1 MATQTQEQIVR
12 LAPFQEQFLADIFKS
27 ASDLTGSGTQMPFA
41 AQQLAGLSQGQR
53 DAITRATQGVG
64 AFQPFLQQGAAAV
77 GQGIGQLGTAQ
88 QRVAA
93 AGIDPTS
100 YQQFMNPFMED
111 VIATTQQ
118 DIADK
123 GAQQQLQ
130 AQARAVGQGAF
141 GGSRQAVLQGQI
153 ASDVMDQQART
164 GAQLRSAGFQQ
175 AQNLAQQAAQQQLRQ
190 AQLTG
195 QLGQT
200 VAGLGVQTAG
210 LGQLGQQMGV
220 QDVNTLLGIGGLQQQ
235 QGQRELDV
243 ARANQL
249 AQQALPFQRIG
260 FMSDIFRGVP
270 ALQQTY
276 STTTTPPPSRTSQ
289 LLGLGIAG
297 LGAAGQAG
305 GFQKLFGLSLIH
317 I

>member
-1 MATQTQEQIVR
+1 MATATQEQIVR
-12 LAPFQEQFLADIFKS
+12 LAPFQEEFLADIFAS
-27 ASDLTGSGTQMPFA
+27 AKGLTGPGSQMPFA
-41 AQQLAGLSQGQR
+41 RQELEGLSEGQKA
-53 DAITRATQGVG
+53 AIANALTGVG
-64 AFQPFLQQGAAAV
+64 SFAPFLQQGAEAV

-100 YQQFMNPFMED
+100 YQQFMNPFTED
-111 VIATTQQ
+111 VIAATQQ

-130 AQARAVGQGAF
+130 AQAQAVGSGAF

-153 ASDVMDQQART
+153 AADVMDQQART

-220 QDVNTLLGIGGLQQQ
+220 QDVNTLLGIGSLQQQ
-235 QGQRELDV
+235 QGQRQRDIN
-243 ARANQL
+243 RANIL
-249 AQQALPFQRIG
+249 AEQALPFQQIG

-270 ALQQTY
+270 ALQQTF
-276 STTTTPPPSRTSQ
+276 SRSTTPPPSTSSQ
-289 LLGLGIAG
+289 LLGLA
-297 LGAAGQAG
+297 QAG
-305 GFQKLFGLSLIH
+305 IGAFGLMNQGRFGQGRA
-317 I
+317 

>member
-1 MATQTQEQIVR
+1 MATATQEQIVR
-12 LAPFQEQFLADIFKS
+12 LAPFQEEFLADIFAS
-27 ASDLTGSGTQMPFA
+27 AKGLTGEGSQMPFA
-41 AQQLAGLSQGQR
+41 EQQLAGLSEGQKQ
-53 DAITRATQGVG
+53 AIASAMQGVG
-64 AFQPFLQQGAAAV
+64 SFAPFLQQGAEAV

-100 YQQFMNPFMED
+100 YQQFMNPFLED
-111 VIATTQQ
+111 VIQKQ
-118 DIADK
+118 YEDIAFE
-123 GAQQQLQ
+123 GAKQQ
-130 AQARAVGQGAF
+130 AQLGASAAGQGAF
-141 GGSRQAVLQGQI
+141 GGSRQAVLQGEI
-153 ASDVMDQQART
+153 AANIADQQART

-220 QDVNTLLGIGGLQQQ
+220 QDVNTLLGIGSLQQQ
-235 QGQRELDV
+235 QGQRQLDV
-243 ARANQL
+243 NRANIL
-249 AQQALPFQRIG
+249 AEQALPFQQVG

-270 ALQQTY
+270 ALQQTF
-276 STTTTPPPSRTSQ
+276 SRTTTPPPSTSSQ
-289 LLGLGIAG
+289 LLGLA
-297 LGAAGQAG
+297 QAG
-305 GFQKLFGLSLIH
+305 IGAFGLMNQGKGFPGFRRA
-317 I
+317 

>member
-1 MATQTQEQIVR
+1 MATATQEQIVR
-12 LAPFQEQFLADIFKS
+12 LAPFQEEFLADIFKS
-27 ASDLTGSGTQMPFA
+27 AEALTGTGSQMPFA
-41 AQQLAGLSQGQR
+41 KQQLEGLSEGQKQ
-53 DAITRATQGVG
+53 AIASAMQGVG
-64 AFQPFLQQGAAAV
+64 SFAPFLQQGAEAV

-93 AGIDPTS
+93 AGIDPMS
-100 YQQFMNPFMED
+100 YQQFMDPFTED
-111 VIATTQQ
+111 VIARTQQ

-130 AQARAVGQGAF
+130 AQAQAVGSGAF

-153 ASDVMDQQART
+153 AADVMDQQART

-235 QGQRELDV
+235 QGQRQLDID
-243 ARANQL
+243 RANIL
-249 AQQALPFQRIG
+249 AEQSLPFQQVG

-270 ALQQTY
+270 ALQQTF
-276 STTTTPPPSRTSQ
+276 SKTTTPPPSTSSQ
-289 LLGLGIAG
+289 LLGLA
-297 LGAAGQAG
+297 QAG
-305 GFQKLFGLSLIH
+305 IGAYGLMNQGKGFGR
-317 I
+317 

>member
-27 ASDLTGSGTQMPFA
+27 ASDLTGSGTQMPFS
-41 AQQLAGLSQGQR
+41 AQQLEGLSEGQQK
-53 DAITRATQGVG
+53 AIASALQGVG
-64 AFQPFLQQGAAAV
+64 SFAPFLQQGAAAV

-100 YQQFMNPFMED
+100 YQQFMNPFTED

-243 ARANQL
+243 ARANQ
-249 AQQALPFQRIG
+249 
-260 FMSDIFRGVP
+260 
-270 ALQQTY
+270 
-276 STTTTPPPSRTSQ
+276 
-289 LLGLGIAG
+289 
-297 LGAAGQAG
+297 
-305 GFQKLFGLSLIH
+305 
-317 I
+317 